1 MRNAQLWEE
10 NRMPLTV
17 IGAGL
22 GRTGT
27 ASLKLALQQLG
38 FGPCYHMMEV
48 FPRPDAPAQWLRT
61 AEGEAVDWEEIFA
74 GFAATV
80 DWPSAQFYKELAAH
94 YPEAKVILSLR
105 EAESWFTSTQATI
118 FADPTFP
125 GWSPTM
131 RAMVQKV
138 ITEPMG
144 GRLDD
149 RETLIAKYNAHNDEV
164 RRVIATERLLVY
176 EASDG
181 WAPLCTFLG
190 VSVPDMPY
198 PRTNTREE
206 WAQRQ

>member
-1 MRNAQLWEE
+1 MS
-10 NRMPLTV
+10 LTV

-27 ASLKLALQQLG
+27 ASLKLALQHLG
-38 FGPCYHMMEV
+38 RGPCYHMMEV
-48 FPRPDAPAQWLRT
+48 FPRPGAPAQWLRA

-80 DWPSAQFYKELAAH
+80 DWPSARFYKELAAH

-105 EAESWFTSTQATI
+105 DAESWFRSTQATI

-149 RETLIAKYNAHNDEV
+149 RETMIAKYDAHNAEV
-164 RRVIATERLLVY
+164 RRVIPPERLLVY
-176 EASDG
+176 EASQG
-181 WAPLCTFLG
+181 WAPLCAFLG
-190 VSVPDMPY
+190 VAVPDMPY
-198 PRTNTREE
+198 PRTNTSEE
-206 WAQRQ
+206 WAERGRATRA